1 MAAHEAGR
9 CFGMSK
15 GVFHAAAQYALD
27 RPGQSLV
34 QSTRNDDGSERQR
47 QRSAFLPLLS
57 QIGYEPQSLP
67 AVRESAFVDQY
78 AGVAFVA
85 QNGVGDIG
93 EQVNPFVG
101 RFGEKQR
108 QQPVCGRVLARDRD
122 AGVAQFVRVE
132 LVPADQQ
139 WPVAPTERASAAEY
153 PVVVRDEGEARV
165 AQFRYVGLS
174 GERRGV
180 ELLDVGHGQIEV
192 ESFGVDPPVKH
203 RVEHERVVRTGRYAQ
218 FEFHAFRLLRFY
230 ALCLRLVSGRC
241 RAVCGFRRSA
251 GGDTVRP

>member
-1 MAAHEAGR
+1 MATHEAGR

-34 QSTRNDDGSERQR
+34 QSARNDDGSERQR

-101 RFGEKQR
+101 RFGENSDNSR
-108 QQPVCGRVLARDRD
+108 FAVVCSPGIAM
-122 AGVAQFVRVE
+122 
-132 LVPADQQ
+132 
-139 WPVAPTERASAAEY
+139 RAS
-153 PVVVRDEGEARV
+153 RSS
-165 AQFRYVGLS
+165 S
-174 GERRGV
+174 G
-180 ELLDVGHGQIEV
+180 
-192 ESFGVDPPVKH
+192 
-203 RVEHERVVRTGRYAQ
+203 
-218 FEFHAFRLLRFY
+218 
-230 ALCLRLVSGRC
+230 
-241 RAVCGFRRSA
+241 
-251 GGDTVRP
+251 